1 MASTNSVKSTP
12 KRLIICCDGTWQS
25 SVTGQ
30 KNVPSNVTRLA
41 RAFAREGKDETGQVW
56 QQIVYYDAGI
66 GTGDIRKF
74 EKDRQGG
81 FGHGFVG
88 NVIEAYNFLATNY
101 EQGDKVYC
109 FGFSR
114 GAYTA
119 RAVAGLVND
128 IGIISARDMQDFP
141 ELFRLYQGY
150 KGDKPHGFRMT
161 EDFRKWENGVRSTL
175 TIPQKDSLKPHQATT
190 SQTALTA
197 GSRSESSAGSAS
209 DSVSESGSNSPS
221 RSTTPSSTASIY
233 DSEIEIKTVDDLKPW
248 DQIPHSPVSE
258 GSRIV
263 EVVGVFDTVGSLG
276 VPKSPYFTVRG
287 FMGLVNKVF
296 GGEEPG
302 FHNVELS
309 PCKLTIQNVTQYN
322 TQDLY

>member
-1 MASTNSVKSTP
+1 MASPTHVR
-12 KRLIICCDGTWQS
+12 KRLIVCCDGTWQS

-41 RAFAREGKDETGQVW
+41 RAFAREGLDADNQLWKQV
-56 QQIVYYDAGI
+56 VYYDAGI
-66 GTGDIRKF
+66 GTGEITKSER
-74 EKDRQGG
+74 DRQGG

-101 EQGDKVYC
+101 ELGDKVYC

-141 ELFRLYQGY
+141 ELFKLYQKHGN
-150 KGDKPHGFRMT
+150 DNPHGFRRT
-161 EDFRKWENGVRSTL
+161 PQYREWQIGVRSTSVVDE
-175 TIPQKDSLKPHQATT
+175 TTQLKVW
-190 SQTALTA
+190 
-197 GSRSESSAGSAS
+197 E
-209 DSVSESGSNSPS
+209 
-221 RSTTPSSTASIY
+221 
-233 DSEIEIKTVDDLKPW
+233 K
-248 DQIPHSPVSE
+248 IPHAKVEES
-258 GSRIV
+258 SRIV

-276 VPKSPYFTVRG
+276 VPKSPFWTVHGAMRI
-287 FMGLVNKVF
+287 MNAWW

-302 FHNVELS
+302 FHNVHLS
-309 PCKLTIQNVTQYN
+309 PCTFCISLCPHTHTYVDFHADQCARVRRYPQCIPRHGSRRASQAIHT
-322 TQDLY
+322 DSMAAD